1 MHPENSTVH
10 VTKLTIR
17 RHIFQHSRIL
27 FLHLCMTIPETRLTR
42 SHSNSMIAGVCGGL
56 GEYLNVDPILFRI
69 LFVLALIVG
78 GSGLLVYIILW
89 IVIPEEKPNT
99 QKSNNLNYENMT
111 DSNNQTGNGFNP
123 APDQNKPQKNDGNL
137 WGGLI
142 LITLG
147 GIFLID
153 RFVPRIDFGDLW
165 PLILIVVGVIL
176 ITKSY
181 QQSR

>member
-1 MHPENSTVH
+1 M
-10 VTKLTIR
+10 
-17 RHIFQHSRIL
+17 
-27 FLHLCMTIPETRLTR
+27 PETHLYR
-42 SHSNSMIAGVCGGL
+42 SQTDSMIAGVCGGL
-56 GEYLNVDPILFRI
+56 GEYLNVDAILFRV
-69 LFVLALIVG
+69 LFVLALIIG

-89 IVIPEEKPNT
+89 IVIPEGSGLKIKTENQNNEPMSET
-99 QKSNNLNYENMT
+99 Q
-111 DSNNQTGNGFNP
+111 NQPEGGFKQEGP
-123 APDQNKPQKNDGNL
+123 AKPQKNDGNL

-165 PLILIVVGVIL
+165 PLILIVVGIIL

-181 QQSR
+181 QQNR

>member
-1 MHPENSTVH
+1 
-10 VTKLTIR
+10 
-17 RHIFQHSRIL
+17 
-27 FLHLCMTIPETRLTR
+27 
-42 SHSNSMIAGVCGGL
+42 MIAGVCGGL
-56 GEYLNVDPILFRI
+56 GEYLNVDPILFRV
-69 LFVLALIVG
+69 LFVLALILG

-89 IVIPEEKPNT
+89 IVIPEGSKISFNT
-99 QKSNNLNYENMT
+99 NDLNNEHMT
-111 DSNNQTGNGFNP
+111 DANKQTESGIHQDGES
-123 APDQNKPQKNDGNL
+123 KKRQKNDGNL

-176 ITKSY
+176 ITKNY
-181 QQSR
+181 QQPKQ

>member
-1 MHPENSTVH
+1 MGNSN
-10 VTKLTIR
+10 LN
-17 RHIFQHSRIL
+17 
-27 FLHLCMTIPETRLTR
+27 R
-42 SHSNSMIAGVCGGL
+42 SQSDSVIAGVCGGL
-56 GEYLNVDPILFRI
+56 GEYLNVDPILFRV
-69 LFVLALIVG
+69 LFVLGFIVG

-89 IVIPEEKPNT
+89 IAIPLEIQPINMNNNYNDKTMNDEKNNTEQKPN
-99 QKSNNLNYENMT
+99 
-111 DSNNQTGNGFNP
+111 
-123 APDQNKPQKNDGNL
+123 PDFDPQKPQKNDGNL

-176 ITKSY
+176 ISKAY
-181 QQSR
+181 QKPK

>member
-1 MHPENSTVH
+1 MPE
-10 VTKLTIR
+10 
-17 RHIFQHSRIL
+17 SRL
-27 FLHLCMTIPETRLTR
+27 YR
-42 SHSNSMIAGVCGGL
+42 SQTDSMVAGVCGGL
-56 GEYLNVDPILFRI
+56 GNYLNVDPILFRV
-69 LFVLALIVG
+69 LFVLALILG

-89 IVIPEEKPNT
+89 IVIPEDNSLAIKKEN
-99 QKSNNLNYENMT
+99 QNNEPMT
-111 DSNNQTGNGFNP
+111 DTNNQQTGGEQPQGN
-123 APDQNKPQKNDGNL
+123 QKPQKNDGNL

-165 PLILIVVGVIL
+165 PLILIVVGIIL

-181 QQSR
+181 QQNR